1 MSKSK
6 GLNWLS
12 RFKQWMLYAFVLLII
27 LITITLF
34 GIITYTSDS
43 ARDNSRRVFES
54 SLWNALQLQVQ
65 TYRFLNYLISLE
77 AKPSQVNGSA
87 FAEYDLLMSR
97 VDLLRDGDVGTL
109 VREFE
114 GGRTTR
120 LLNIINGELELLSFH
135 VSKIEDGDLSYLPS
149 LITRI
154 QKLDPQ
160 LGEFV
165 SLVNNGSNKF
175 ITGQHQVLQEKL
187 HYIQLLSVGLL
198 LCLLCLCFF
207 MAKSFSQLRF
217 ANGRNA
223 QLKIDIQ
230 SAHDD
235 KADMLSFISQEVRPP
250 INAILGTAK
259 TLRQSSNEVPEALTK
274 HIEESGQQ
282 LLHTI
287 DMLSDLA
294 LLEANKLQ
302 FNTSTGS
309 LHQNMHECLGLIET
323 QMARK
328 QLASILYI
336 DPALTDEIHIDFE
349 RFRAI
354 VLGLIQNAI
363 AHCPSGSISVQ
374 LRPSA
379 LVAPTLL
386 LPDGTRETQVLQLA
400 IRDTGVG
407 MSSALQQ
414 NLRRNPHL
422 PSQQMAPDANQV
434 GLNLTLSHQLI
445 YLMKGEMHFSCVEN
459 QGCEF
464 WVDLPF
470 YVPNDEQAQPLE
482 IHQVST
488 GKRAIIIEQD
498 KNLARVLE
506 LMLSNLN
513 LSVTLHQ
520 GETQLSD
527 EAFDLIVLG
536 NSSVPEDDLIASLEQ
551 WQANGAQLSCYHTQ
565 VIKSSSLAYHTLTFP
580 LTQEQFDPILHDL
593 GTNTNAE

>member
-27 LITITLF
+27 LITVTLF

-294 LLEANKLQ
+294 LVEANKLQ

-309 LHQNMHECLGLIET
+309 LLQHMRECLGLIET

-336 DPALTDEIHIDFE
+336 DPALADEIHIDFE

-354 VLGLIQNAI
+354 VLGLMQNAI

-407 MSSALQQ
+407 MSPALQQ

-445 YLMKGEMHFSCVEN
+445 YLMKGEMHFACNED

-470 YVPNDEQAQPLE
+470 YVPSGEQAQPLE
-482 IHQVST
+482 IHQVGR

-565 VIKSSSLAYHTLTFP
+565 VIKSSSLVYHTLTYP
-580 LTQEQFDPILHDL
+580 LTQEQFDPILHPL
-593 GTNTNAE
+593 ETNKHSE